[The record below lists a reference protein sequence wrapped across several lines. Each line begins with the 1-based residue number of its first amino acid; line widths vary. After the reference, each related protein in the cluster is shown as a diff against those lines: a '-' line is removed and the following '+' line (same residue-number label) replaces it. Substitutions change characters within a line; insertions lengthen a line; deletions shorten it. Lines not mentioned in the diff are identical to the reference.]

1 MYTALLVMI
10 LSRSLVEV
18 CISFRQRLF
27 DHHVHL
33 PVSGRNLE
41 QARGLQTRSDIL
53 QFEASLTGLHL
64 EEDTQLL
71 IHPQESALRTAN
83 LILNRAPSVDRLGSN
98 PFTGH
103 LRPVFRC

>member
-33 PVSGRNLE
+33 PVSIATPDGDLDF
-41 QARGLQTRSDIL
+41 GS
-53 QFEASLTGLHL
+53 LHL
-64 EEDTQLL
+64 STGWVTVEEVIRFLIVEVGVSPKADNWNDELL
-71 IHPQESALRTAN
+71 ASEEKFKEWTSRT
-83 LILNRAPSVDRLGSN
+83 V
-98 PFTGH
+98 
-103 LRPVFRC
+103 